1 MRNGAYGPRL
11 GPTRFQVIEV
21 FWQAR
26 QKDAR
31 SSQVGIPLVR
41 FTTDFCARRRQCAIE
56 LHGRAKCLG
65 NLPSLGLF

>member
-26 QKDAR
+26 LKDAR
-31 SSQVGIPLVR
+31 SAQGDSTRPIYHGFLRPALTVR
-41 FTTDFCARRRQCAIE
+41 
-56 LHGRAKCLG
+56 HRATWEGQMLG